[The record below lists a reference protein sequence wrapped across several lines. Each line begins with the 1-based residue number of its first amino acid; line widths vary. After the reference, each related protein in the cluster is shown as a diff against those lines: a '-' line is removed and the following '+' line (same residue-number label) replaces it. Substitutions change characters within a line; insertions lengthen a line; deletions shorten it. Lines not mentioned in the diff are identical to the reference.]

1 MMDDNI
7 LRFPGFIVSA
17 DRKKVFK
24 DGKVYRSTVQM
35 AKDLPQWE
43 RWRTLHWYKATHN
56 PPGADYRTLYLS
68 MTDDQL
74 GHCGGSA

>member
-1 MMDDNI
+1 MDEKI

-24 DGKVYRSTVQM
+24 DGKIYKNTVEM

-43 RWRTLHWYKATHN
+43 RWRTLDWYKTRHN
-56 PPGADYRTLYLS
+56 PKGADYRTLYLS
-68 MTDDQL
+68 MTDEQL
-74 GHCGGSA
+74 GRGGSAA